1 MTGRHWWGLLF
12 QEQVGPGPDPHGRES
27 FQVDKLK
34 WCVCVCGGYV
44 CVCGGCSW
52 EIQFSLSPKAG
63 PFTGAGSEPA
73 LPCSLNPRDR
83 LNALISAPGWH
94 RETQQLHPPPLSGAT
109 ERCIGELIQ
118 FPQFSSDLDEAVYQ
132 PPNQHSGQVKAT
144 QNIGRLM
151 KGPWGQKCLLLNP
164 ASVTD

>member
-1 MTGRHWWGLLF
+1 MGGWAALVGPHLF

-34 WCVCVCGGYV
+34 WCVCVAGMCV
-44 CVCGGCSW
+44 CVGGSW
-52 EIQFSLSPKAG
+52 EIQLSLSPKAR

-94 RETQQLHPPPLSGAT
+94 RETQQLHPHPSLEPQRELELGLAPAASGLAETRLSGPAETPPGCPDLHTQLPSSRFAT
-109 ERCIGELIQ
+109 PCPLAVCLP
-118 FPQFSSDLDEAVYQ
+118 FPGAV
-132 PPNQHSGQVKAT
+132 PLP
-144 QNIGRLM
+144 
-151 KGPWGQKCLLLNP
+151 
-164 ASVTD
+164 